1 MKKRVSVLALA
12 LALIFTI
19 SAAAVAP
26 RGVNP
31 IDIVPVTKAS
41 SAGVT
46 CSISIS
52 APPGTKLVVSGT
64 VTLYRDDSY
73 LISWPINDVEFEK
86 TYTPV
91 RSGEYRMEYDIT
103 VRGPA
108 GTDYL
113 TGSEFDTY

>member
-31 IDIVPVTKAS
+31 INFVPNVSVS
-41 SAGVT
+41 SSRVT
-46 CSISIS
+46 CKVRIT
-52 APPGTKLVVSGT
+52 AYAAVTVSGT
-64 VTLYRDDSY
+64 ITLYRDDSY
-73 LISWPINDVEFEK
+73 LTSWPINDLEFEEI
-86 TYTPV
+86 YTPA

-103 VRGPA
+103 VKGPA
-108 GTDYL
+108 GTDHL

>member
-1 MKKRVSVLALA
+1 MKKRVSMLALA
-12 LALIFTI
+12 LTLIFTV
-19 SAAAVAP
+19 SAAAVTP

-31 IDIVPVTKAS
+31 IDVLPNVATS
-41 SAGVT
+41 NSGVT
-46 CSISIS
+46 CTVKITSFATVS
-52 APPGTKLVVSGT
+52 VSGT
-64 VTLYRDDSY
+64 ITLYRDDSY
-73 LISWPINDVEFEK
+73 LISWPIYDVEFEE